1 MVDPNSKIRHSIN
14 TRPMELNVDVK
25 ETYNNKFMALMESA
39 CRPEPDGYFG
49 ATFGQPLTIHYAFKL
64 ETEPLANVL
73 TLLDVVEDKVVDVI
87 LQNAFQIVYDAK
99 NYLAPSR
106 VVPNHGTSVL
116 PTRKENVLRFFG
128 AALLFYRPLEAIPII
143 ISPLPNPF
151 CDKNSCLA
159 DWLSIF
165 KEMSCY
171 YEFN

>member
-1 MVDPNSKIRHSIN
+1 MTMLAASLPLGCAGKDMVDPNSKIRHSIN

-87 LQNAFQIVYDAK
+87 LQNAFPQVCGFRRRR
-99 NYLAPSR
+99 LAYAASG
-106 VVPNHGTSVL
+106 V
-116 PTRKENVLRFFG
+116 RF
-128 AALLFYRPLEAIPII
+128 LPLEQKGTFLLSWMDYFHTFDSF
-143 ISPLPNPF
+143 ISTG
-151 CDKNSCLA
+151 S
-159 DWLSIF
+159 SHR
-165 KEMSCY
+165 
-171 YEFN
+171 